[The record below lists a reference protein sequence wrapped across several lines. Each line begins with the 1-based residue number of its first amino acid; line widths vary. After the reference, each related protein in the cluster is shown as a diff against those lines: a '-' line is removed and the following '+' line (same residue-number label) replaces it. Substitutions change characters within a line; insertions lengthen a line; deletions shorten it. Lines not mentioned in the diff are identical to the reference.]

1 MQRTSIQ
8 KPSLNTDSDSN
19 GSNNNNAEGST
30 CPSILTP
37 NADLAALKQRMSP
50 VSLRSECYLAV
61 PEPLRMLFP
70 TGGLAPGS
78 SVGVDGDGG
87 WSVAFSLAS
96 TALRPDGWIAIVGLE
111 ELGLLAANE
120 YGIPLDRILLI
131 ETPPAPQWAS
141 VVAWL
146 IEAVD
151 IVCIEPTQRVKG
163 VEARRLSGRAREQQT
178 LLFHM
183 DGGRS
188 WPQALDVSLTAST
201 HRWEGI
207 GQGHGRLQRRLV
219 SVAATGRRSMARY
232 QQAHVWLPGANGAID
247 VASNS
252 VEVNS
257 IEVNSVE
264 PDLDFAMTRYGPPL
278 VRE

>member
-8 KPSLNTDSDSN
+8 KPSLNTDSDSS
-19 GSNNNNAEGST
+19 GSNNSNAGGST
-30 CPSILTP
+30 RPSLSATDS
-37 NADLAALKQRMSP
+37 DLVALKQRVAS
-50 VSLRSECYLAV
+50 VSLRSECYVAV

-78 SVGVDGDGG
+78 SIGVSGDGG
-87 WSVAFSLAS
+87 WSVAFSLVSA
-96 TALRPDGWIAIVGLE
+96 ALSPDGWIAIVGLE
-111 ELGLLAANE
+111 DLGLLAASE
-120 YGIPLDRILLI
+120 YGIPLDRILVI
-131 ETPPAPQWAS
+131 ETPPAPQFAS

-146 IEAVD
+146 IEAVE
-151 IVCIEPTQRVKG
+151 IVCINPAQRVKG

-178 LLFHM
+178 LLFHL

-201 HRWEGI
+201 HRWEGT

-232 QQAHVWLPGANGAID
+232 QQAHVWLPGASG
-247 VASNS
+247 
-252 VEVNS
+252 S
-257 IEVNSVE
+257 IEAANSSTE
-264 PDLDFAMTRYGPPL
+264 LDGTELDGTGKGLDFAMTRYRAPL